1 MIAFPTLKEE
11 AEWAW
16 SLLPSILNED
26 IFIGSDQVLVARE
39 FLHRF
44 YHFTLDIHHVSCSKG
59 HRAKVVNKGSQY

>member
-44 YHFTLDIHHVSCSKG
+44 YHFTIAPMNLRVDNGEK
-59 HRAKVVNKGSQY
+59 